1 MTMEAIV
8 IFLFFSKR
16 GQMTKKTRFYISVT
30 DDIKKALLL
39 LSQRELRDP
48 REQAVFLI
56 RQKLEELALLEKTEQ
71 SERSTANDNN
81 D

>member
-1 MTMEAIV
+1 
-8 IFLFFSKR
+8 
-16 GQMTKKTRFYISVT
+16 MTKKTRFYISVT
-30 DDIKKALLL
+30 DDIKEALLL
-39 LSQRELRDP
+39 LSKRELRDP

>member
-1 MTMEAIV
+1 
-8 IFLFFSKR
+8 
-16 GQMTKKTRFYISVT
+16 MTKKTRFYISVT

-39 LSQRELRDP
+39 LSKRELRDP

>member
-1 MTMEAIV
+1 MEAIV

>member
-1 MTMEAIV
+1 
-8 IFLFFSKR
+8 
-16 GQMTKKTRFYISVT
+16 MTKKTRFYISVT